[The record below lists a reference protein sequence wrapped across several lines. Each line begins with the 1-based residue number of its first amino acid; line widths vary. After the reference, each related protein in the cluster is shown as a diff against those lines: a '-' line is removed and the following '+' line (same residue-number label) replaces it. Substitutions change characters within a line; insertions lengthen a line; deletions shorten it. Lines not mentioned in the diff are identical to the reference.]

1 MSDDEAQIE
10 EGEPEEY
17 RYYDEETPF
26 TQSGSLDAP
35 GFRGWREQAEAAKG
49 KREDEIMAAAAE
61 AAPHLRKKMSAS
73 ELEESAERQHAKRA
87 DRDQRIKAK
96 QAAQSDAIGAMHAGK
111 KADWDGDQGVLS
123 RLYKAEDI
131 QKKRTGSHQGNADF
145 GSMLRG
151 AASSPAAGASPRT
164 PRTLAVKPGS
174 TKKKSAAKSP
184 AGGGRGGGS
193 AGGGGRELAMAT
205 GERDRLK
212 TRLQEVSAELELAKA
227 EATGA
232 SAAQEAL
239 LEARAELEALTQ
251 PAATK
256 RGGRARG
263 GSRRVAAGGGGGGGG
278 GSSSR
283 SDHRSSSSS
292 SNSRWEKHYTDD
304 NVPYWW
310 DPESNESVWDDPTAT
325 ATADAGGGRVRGGKG
340 GGARAAAPARNVVR
354 AI

>member
-151 AASSPAAGASPRT
+151 APSSPAAGASPRT

-239 LEARAELEALTQ
+239 LEARAELEVSRQEEERQTE
-251 PAATK
+251 AA
-256 RGGRARG
+256 RAMGARLQA
-263 GSRRVAAGGGGGGGG
+263 VLDAAAEQGVDLSGVDGAA
-278 GSSSR
+278 S
-283 SDHRSSSSS
+283 
-292 SNSRWEKHYTDD
+292 
-304 NVPYWW
+304 
-310 DPESNESVWDDPTAT
+310 
-325 ATADAGGGRVRGGKG
+325 G
-340 GGARAAAPARNVVR
+340 GGADEDVSQDGSDDDDGDGVMTMEITCPEGVSAGESITIETPDGDQIELELPEGIAPGDTFAVQVS
-354 AI
+354 